1 MTDKKESFIY
11 NKNAIMLYKDT
22 ETRFVNDD
30 EVSAD
35 DLTVMCNMLYQTELL
50 TVFCIIKKDDVKGDE
65 EKEPDFME
73 LTNRMESVYDIVKMD
88 ARIIAL
94 IKQYFFQDELSTFFS
109 LFSYDTFYIV
119 HKIICDCL

>member
-1 MTDKKESFIY
+1 
-11 NKNAIMLYKDT
+11 MLYKDT

-50 TVFCIIKKDDVKGDE
+50 TVFGIIKKGDVKGEE

-73 LTNRMESVYDIVKMD
+73 LTNRMESVYELVKTD

-94 IKQYFFQDELSTFFS
+94 TKQYFFQDELSTFFS
-109 LFSYDTFYIV
+109 LFSYDTFHIV

>member
-1 MTDKKESFIY
+1 MTEESFIY

-22 ETRFVNDD
+22 ETRFLNDD

-50 TVFCIIKKDDVKGDE
+50 TVFGIIKKDEK
-65 EKEPDFME
+65 EKEPDFIE
-73 LTNRMESVYDIVKMD
+73 LTNRMESVYELVKTD

-94 IKQYFFQDELSTFFS
+94 IKQYFFQDDLTTFFS
-109 LFSYDTFYIV
+109 LFSYDTFHIV
-119 HKIICDCL
+119 HKIICEYII

>member
-1 MTDKKESFIY
+1 MTEEKESFIY

-50 TVFCIIKKDDVKGDE
+50 TVFGIIKKGDD

-73 LTNRMESVYDIVKMD
+73 LTNRMESVYELVKMD
-88 ARIIAL
+88 ARIIAM
-94 IKQYFFQDELSTFFS
+94 IKQYFFQDDLTTFFS
-109 LFSYDTFYIV
+109 LFSYDTFHIV
-119 HKIICDCL
+119 HKIICECL

>member
-1 MTDKKESFIY
+1 MTEEKESFIY

-50 TVFCIIKKDDVKGDE
+50 TVFGIIKKDDVKGEE

>member
-1 MTDKKESFIY
+1 MADESFIY

-50 TVFCIIKKDDVKGDE
+50 TVFGIIKKGEDVKGEE

-73 LTNRMESVYDIVKMD
+73 LTNRMESVYELVKTD
-88 ARIIAL
+88 ARIIAM
-94 IKQYFFQDELSTFFS
+94 IKQYFFQDELTTFFS

-119 HKIICDCL
+119 HKIICECL

>member
-1 MTDKKESFIY
+1 MTEEKESFIY

-35 DLTVMCNMLYQTELL
+35 DLTVMCNVLYQTELL
-50 TVFCIIKKDDVKGDE
+50 TVFGIIKKDDVKGEE

-73 LTNRMESVYDIVKMD
+73 LTNRMESVYELVKMD
-88 ARIIAL
+88 ARIIAM

-119 HKIICDCL
+119 HKIICECL

>member
-1 MTDKKESFIY
+1 MTEKKESFIY

-50 TVFCIIKKDDVKGDE
+50 TVFGIIKKDDVKGEE

-73 LTNRMESVYDIVKMD
+73 LTNRMETVYELVKTD
-88 ARIIAL
+88 ARIIAM

-119 HKIICDCL
+119 HKIICECL

>member
-1 MTDKKESFIY
+1 MAEGTESFTYITY

-30 EVSAD
+30 EVDAG

-50 TVFCIIKKDDVKGDE
+50 TVFGIIKKGDE
-65 EKEPDFME
+65 DEKEPDFME
-73 LTNRMESVYDIVKMD
+73 LTNRMDSVYELVKTD
-88 ARIIAL
+88 ARIIAM

-109 LFSYDTFYIV
+109 LFSYDTFHIV

>member
-119 HKIICDCL
+119 HKIICECL

>member
-1 MTDKKESFIY
+1 MTEEKESFIY

-35 DLTVMCNMLYQTELL
+35 DLTVMCNMLYQLELL
-50 TVFCIIKKDDVKGDE
+50 TVFGIIKEDDVKGEE

-73 LTNRMESVYDIVKMD
+73 LTNRMESVYELVKMD
-88 ARIIAL
+88 ARIIAM

-119 HKIICDCL
+119 HKIICECL

>member
-1 MTDKKESFIY
+1 MTDETFIY

-50 TVFCIIKKDDVKGDE
+50 TVFGIIKKDDVKGDE

-73 LTNRMESVYDIVKMD
+73 LTNRMESVYELVKMD
-88 ARIIAL
+88 ARIIAM
-94 IKQYFFQDELSTFFS
+94 IKQYFFQDDLTTFFS
-109 LFSYDTFYIV
+109 LFSYDTFHIV
-119 HKIICDCL
+119 HKIICEFL

>member
-1 MTDKKESFIY
+1 MAEESFIY

-50 TVFCIIKKDDVKGDE
+50 TVFGIIKRDDVKGEE

-73 LTNRMESVYDIVKMD
+73 LTNRMESVYDIVKTD
-88 ARIIAL
+88 ARIIAM

>member
-1 MTDKKESFIY
+1 MTDETFIY

-35 DLTVMCNMLYQTELL
+35 DLTVMCNMLYQIELL
-50 TVFCIIKKDDVKGDE
+50 TVFGIIKKDDGKGDE

-73 LTNRMESVYDIVKMD
+73 LTNRMESVYELVKMD
-88 ARIIAL
+88 ARIIAM
-94 IKQYFFQDELSTFFS
+94 IKQYFFQDDLSTFFS
-109 LFSYDTFYIV
+109 LFSYDTFHIV
-119 HKIICDCL
+119 HKIICEFL

>member
-1 MTDKKESFIY
+1 MTDEKESFIY

>member
-1 MTDKKESFIY
+1 MTDEKESFIY

-119 HKIICDCL
+119 HKIICEFL

>member
-1 MTDKKESFIY
+1 MTDEKESFIY

-119 HKIICDCL
+119 HKIICECL